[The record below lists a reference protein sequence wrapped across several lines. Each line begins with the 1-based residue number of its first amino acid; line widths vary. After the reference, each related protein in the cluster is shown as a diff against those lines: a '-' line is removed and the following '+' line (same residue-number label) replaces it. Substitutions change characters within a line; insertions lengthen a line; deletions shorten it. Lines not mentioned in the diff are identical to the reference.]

1 MHTEN
6 TYIVHDGYGDID
18 AYDDQQYIY
27 FIFLFMTNFTYIRTI
42 LLVLVTD
49 EL

>member
-6 TYIVHDGYGDID
+6 TYIVHDDYGDND
-18 AYDDQQYIY
+18 AYDSEQYVY
-27 FIFLFMTNFTYIRTI
+27 VIFLFMTNFPYIRTI